1 MKVIKIVL
9 LSLLGSFFYC
19 TFVAANWNTPG
30 HDFNGGLK
38 FEGSVTNNRN
48 PWEWKIVG
56 KTMVPALNGNK
67 RDGENNWQV
76 PIPSVTILSGKTSV
90 TSPSG
95 RQGLTPVIHFGR
107 AGDGNRVEWTGPGVA
122 SVTLPVYGEEHEVDG
137 IFTFKIRVAA
147 LMKHATDGKAEYYN
161 LYNDTEGNGLPDIKN
176 VIELNHLVGVLRE
189 IFIAEPLDWLSNDIT
204 VSQKMN
210 VNAFSDKKFRQI
222 DGAYGAQ
229 IVQNSGQL
237 SFSSDAVPAK
247 WRVTLPVSIEYQ

>member
-9 LSLLGSFFYC
+9 LSLLSTFFYC
-19 TFVAANWNTPG
+19 SFAAANWSTPG

-67 RDGENNWQV
+67 RDGENNWKV
-76 PIPSVTILSGKTSV
+76 PIPSVTILSGKTSR

-95 RQGLTPVIHFGR
+95 RQGLTPVIRFGR
-107 AGDGNRVEWTGPGVA
+107 TGDENRVQWTAPGIA
-122 SVTLPVYGEEHEVDG
+122 TVTLPVYGEEQEADG
-137 IFTFKIRVAA
+137 MFTFKIRVAA
-147 LMKHATDGKAEYYN
+147 VMKYVTEGKAEYYS
-161 LYNDTEGNGLPDIKN
+161 LYDDTVGNGLPDSKYI
-176 VIELNHLVGVLRE
+176 IEPNHVVGILRE
-189 IFIAEPLDWLSNDIT
+189 IFIAEPLNWLNNDIV
-204 VSQKMN
+204 VSEKMS
-210 VNAFSDKKFRQI
+210 VNAFSDKKFRQV

-229 IVQNSGQL
+229 IVQDSGQL

-247 WRVTLPVSIEYQ
+247 WRVTLPISIEYQ

>member
-9 LSLLGSFFYC
+9 LSLLSTFFYC
-19 TFVAANWNTPG
+19 SFAAANWSTPG

-67 RDGENNWQV
+67 RGGENNWQV
-76 PIPSVTILSGKTSV
+76 PIPSVTILSGKTSR

-95 RQGLTPVIHFGR
+95 RQGLTPVIRFGR
-107 AGDGNRVEWTGPGVA
+107 TGDENRVQWTAPGIA
-122 SVTLPVYGEEHEVDG
+122 TVTLPVYGEEQEADG

-147 LMKHATDGKAEYYN
+147 VMKHVAEGKAEYYS
-161 LYNDTEGNGLPDIKN
+161 LYNDTVGNGLPDSKYI
-176 VIELNHLVGVLRE
+176 IEPNHVVGILRE
-189 IFIAEPLDWLSNDIT
+189 VFIAEPLNWLSNDIM
-204 VSQKMN
+204 VSEKMS
-210 VNAFSDKKFRQI
+210 VNAFSDKKFRQV

-229 IVQNSGQL
+229 IVQDSGQL

-247 WRVTLPVSIEYQ
+247 WRVTLPISIEYQ